1 MSTKVFFFLLTL
13 FFLLPSMGD
22 AKNSPSGAKQTK
34 ETILST
40 KDSTTHQYARL
51 NPLLPL
57 SQKISQSTWKGI
69 RGALWTVWSVCGL
82 TLLSLIMVLLIVKK
96 GWFNR
101 LSMTIWWLILIG
113 WEFALLLYAALDD
126 PQYSCVHAFAT
137 FSFSWDK
144 ILYFFVLLISTLF
157 VLAAFYFSTATFKE
171 MLELKMPLLYLS
183 PLILIGLIFITFIV
197 LSFVVNNEQLR
208 HIQPILEQGS
218 GILYGLAILVQTVL
232 VIVQTYKHPLLCC
245 LMIVY
250 VPLTMIVLIYLTSL
264 IFTMGFILLICAF
277 AVLFLLTPLVS
288 NMSGLHRAQKKSI
301 IRTNAKGERWVEYVP
316 VNWNTTGWGA

>member
-22 AKNSPSGAKQTK
+22 AKNHPSGAKQTK

-197 LSFVVNNEQLR
+197 LSFVVNNEQLQ
-208 HIQPILEQGS
+208 HIQPRTRKWDSLWISDIGTNGARYRPDLQTPS
-218 GILYGLAILVQTVL
+218 ALLPDDRLCPTHHDRFDLSDIPHFHNGIYPAD
-232 VIVQTYKHPLLCC
+232 LCFC
-245 LMIVY
+245 CPIPADSSCIKY
-250 VPLTMIVLIYLTSL
+250 
-264 IFTMGFILLICAF
+264 
-277 AVLFLLTPLVS
+277 
-288 NMSGLHRAQKKSI
+288 
-301 IRTNAKGERWVEYVP
+301 ERI
-316 VNWNTTGWGA
+316 A